1 LKKLSEVREVESFKA
16 QDMPRLKISK
26 NEAYFDQL
34 MSLLDKSSALVSSEA
49 WSLIQMLATSPEI
62 YTRVLKLQSAK
73 DNDKID
79 WSKFFDNNSVYK
91 LLYTLQIVEAV
102 MEEGEGQGLEKIE
115 VIDFSQNGA

>member
-1 LKKLSEVREVESFKA
+1 
-16 QDMPRLKISK
+16 MPRLKISK

-115 VIDFSQNGA
+115 VIDFSQNAA